1 MAASHS
7 FMAFVAIILAAVV
20 LPLSAKAYDGIA
32 PILVPYA
39 DNICKEVE
47 CGKGNCSVAL
57 DSPFGF
63 KCECENGWK
72 RTRLDSSLD
81 YSCMPAAP
89 PAPSVIPLNSSLFDP
104 CYWVYCGGG
113 TCTKNKAMTHTCQCN
128 PGYSNLLNI
137 TAFPCYSD
145 CALGS
150 DCAKLGIKVSNSTSS
165 SNSNQVMK
173 RQKEKLKEWIF
184 AWCSSMEEWT
194 KGCSTNQERC
204 VWVSCYGVRFNLWS
218 VDTFKRIGA
227 VWGEVV
233 QLHED
238 SIKNASFCCGK
249 IRIITGNMEFI
260 NRTIRLSC
268 NSELY
273 PVRVCECPEALEG
286 PDWSKSGSVESL
298 KQINGDEK
306 YDCCSQIKGD
316 QRAYAEMAKGV
327 EVRDNEVECPD
338 EVAQCNVDKLQRD
351 VLFVDMQHRKDIS
364 MAGNDSRVSESKL
377 VGTEGSVKKPNGGTS
392 LMIPTKRNESGEV
405 GVEGAIVTPGFV
417 RSCNGSEMVGP
428 SINLQVVLEG
438 AHLRNISNG
447 PRLEAHNLDL
457 DQVNSAGV
465 QPMLSPTWV
474 LPAVT
479 RGEGVQ
485 AAASRGKVVVK
496 SNSNQR
502 RMGGLRGKRG
512 RGRKRIQKTQTSF
525 SNGFQGGAIFRAAAT
540 ALPTLIHRIV
550 S

>member
-39 DNICKEVE
+39 
-47 CGKGNCSVAL
+47 G
-57 DSPFGF
+57 
-63 KCECENGWK
+63 
-72 RTRLDSSLD
+72 SLD

-113 TCTKNKAMTHTCQCN
+113 TCTKNKTMTHTCQCN

-165 SNSNQVMK
+165 SNSNQVEQQGGFRQRIYKKEVNMNSVVHRGGIQK
-173 RQKEKLKEWIF
+173 RQELQK
-184 AWCSSMEEWT
+184 
-194 KGCSTNQERC
+194 
-204 VWVSCYGVRFNLWS
+204 
-218 VDTFKRIGA
+218 
-227 VWGEVV
+227 
-233 QLHED
+233 
-238 SIKNASFCCGK
+238 IKSYAE
-249 IRIITGNMEFI
+249 IE
-260 NRTIRLSC
+260 
-268 NSELY
+268 
-273 PVRVCECPEALEG
+273 
-286 PDWSKSGSVESL
+286 
-298 KQINGDEK
+298 
-306 YDCCSQIKGD
+306 GD
-316 QRAYAEMAKGV
+316 QRGYAELAKGV

-351 VLFVDMQHRKDIS
+351 VLSVDVQHRKDIS
-364 MAGNDSRVSESKL
+364 MAGNDSKVSESKL
-377 VGTEGSVKKPNGGTS
+377 VGTEGSVEKPNGGTS

-405 GVEGAIVTPGFV
+405 GVEGTIVTPGFV

-428 SINLQVVLEG
+428 SINFQVVLEG

-485 AAASRGKVVVK
+485 AVASRRKVVVK

-512 RGRKRIQKTQTSF
+512 RGRKRMQKTQTSF
-525 SNGFQGGAIFRAAAT
+525 LNGFQGGAVFRAAAT
-540 ALPTLIHRIV
+540 ALPALIHRV
-550 S
+550 VN